1 MFDRLKSYSESLIED
16 SESIPDERKNLLN
29 ELAIYIKERLAS
41 RKHVQLVFICTHN
54 SRRSHMAQIWSQA
67 AAHYY
72 GLKNISTFSGGT
84 QKTSFND
91 SAVAAL
97 KDAGFKIK
105 VVKGGKNPKYQVR
118 WDKKAAPLN
127 CFSKKYTHKKNPHE
141 DFVAIMT
148 CSDAD
153 ESCPVVI
160 GAHYRTSIPYEDPKV
175 YDGTDRQEDAYRERS
190 AQIGTEMFYIFKKV
204 DELIKT

>member
-1 MFDRLKSYSESLIED
+1 MFDRLKGYSESLIKG
-16 SESIPDERKNLLN
+16 SEFITDERKNLLN
-29 ELAIYIKERLAS
+29 ELAIYIKESLIS

-54 SRRSHMAQIWSQA
+54 SRRSHMAQIWAQA
-67 AAHYY
+67 AAHYF
-72 GLKNISTFSGGT
+72 GLQNINTFSGGT
-84 QKTSFND
+84 QKTSFNE

-105 VVKGGKNPKYQVR
+105 VLKGGKNPKYEVQ
-118 WDKKAAPLN
+118 WDKKASPLI
-127 CFSKKYTHKKNPHE
+127 CFSKKYTHKKNPDE

-153 ESCPVVI
+153 EACPVVT
-160 GAHYRTSIPYEDPKV
+160 GAHYRTFIQYQDPKV
-175 YDGTDRQEDAYRERS
+175 YDGTDRQEEAYRETS

-204 DELIKT
+204 SELIKS